1 MFNSTS
7 NTFPKLYPRNN
18 QANVGSSV
26 DTLCIGGWSRHE
38 SSAVINN
45 ITNLYS
51 PLLTEY
57 LLSME
62 AMNSAIQLVLEEDY

>member
-26 DTLCIGGWSRHE
+26 DTLCIGGWRRHE

-45 ITNLYS
+45 ITNLYP